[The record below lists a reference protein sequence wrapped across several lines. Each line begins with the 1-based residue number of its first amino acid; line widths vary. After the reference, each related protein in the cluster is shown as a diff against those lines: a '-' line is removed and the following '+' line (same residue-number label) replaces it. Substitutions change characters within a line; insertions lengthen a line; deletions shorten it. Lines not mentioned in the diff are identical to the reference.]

1 MRKTNPT
8 LADVKRIWDI
18 KWGNYCFSREEKEKQ
33 WKAFKKQGKRDF
45 ESVEALYEFLCNAT
59 GMI

>member
-8 LADVKRIWDI
+8 MADVKRIWEI
-18 KWGNYCFSREEKEKQ
+18 QWGNYIFNKEERARQ
-33 WKAFKKQGKRDF
+33 WKAFAKQGKRDF

-59 GMI
+59 GRV